1 MDGLAAVKPAL
12 AELKVPT
19 LIVWGTGDM
28 FFPTKWAQRLAGL
41 IPGTTTVLLQQRW
54 ESHDS

>member
-1 MDGLAAVKPAL
+1 MDGLAVRPAL
-12 AELKVPT
+12 AEVKRPT

-28 FFPTKWAQRLAGL
+28 FFPKWAQRLAGL
-41 IPGTTTVLLQQRW
+41 IPGTTTVLLQARW